1 MISSLHLAT
10 TLLYNVPWLWSQYL
24 NRYLE
29 ASASEVVE
37 VLGGIV
43 PFSLESIPVDLEEG
57 RYIIPIIKISLTDLV
72 SGRRSAGSGAPRS
85 GGGVSDGDSGGNKKP
100 MPKVDATGGT
110 CKSAG
115 AL

>member
-37 VLGGIV
+37 VLGGIA
-43 PFSLESIPVDLEEG
+43 PFSLESIPVELEG
-57 RYIIPIIKISLTDLV
+57 GCYIIPIIKISLADLV
-72 SGRRSAGSGAPRS
+72 AGRRLAGGAVPRS
-85 GGGVSDGDSGGNKKP
+85 SGGSSAP
-100 MPKVDATGGT
+100 GTSPPATDP
-110 CKSAG
+110 
-115 AL
+115 